1 MSQLFDDLG
10 IDNGSCMFQGIVS
23 DGVPYIM
30 DTAFR
35 LSGGM
40 DFRVVR
46 EDKGIDLVACHMQY
60 ALTGQFGN
68 DFSTLNSQLSTL
80 NSHYATICIGLRNGH
95 IHTIRGIDNVRQ
107 LPYVYSLFQYYHEGD
122 TMQYSGI
129 FLQVLCRIFVRADSQ
144 QELQQHI
151 SSILSLIE
159 VEDDNGRSLLIN
171 FPHF

>member
-1 MSQLFDDLG
+1 
-10 IDNGSCMFQGIVS
+10 V
-23 DGVPYIM
+23 
-30 DTAFR
+30 A
-35 LSGGM
+35 
-40 DFRVVR
+40 R
-46 EDKGIDLVACHMQY
+46 EDKGIDLVACYMHH
-60 ALTGQFGN
+60 ARTGKFGE
-68 DFSTLNSQLSTL
+68 DFSSLVKPL
-80 NSHYATICIGLRNGH
+80 HGYYATICIGLKNGH
-95 IHTIRGIDNVRQ
+95 IHTIRGIDNVSQ

>member
-1 MSQLFDDLG
+1 
-10 IDNGSCMFQGIVS
+10 
-23 DGVPYIM
+23 
-30 DTAFR
+30 
-35 LSGGM
+35 
-40 DFRVVR
+40 
-46 EDKGIDLVACHMQY
+46 MQH
-60 ALTGQFGN
+60 ALTGQFGE
-68 DFSTLNSQLSTL
+68 DFAMFNAQCSMLNGI
-80 NSHYATICIGLRNGH
+80 YATICIGLRNGH
-95 IHTIRGIDNVRQ
+95 IHTIRGIDDVRL

>member
-1 MSQLFDDLG
+1 M
-10 IDNGSCMFQGIVS
+10 
-23 DGVPYIM
+23 
-30 DTAFR
+30 
-35 LSGGM
+35 
-40 DFRVVR
+40 
-46 EDKGIDLVACHMQY
+46 
-60 ALTGQFGN
+60 
-68 DFSTLNSQLSTL
+68 
-80 NSHYATICIGLRNGH
+80 
-95 IHTIRGIDNVRQ
+95 RQ